1 MLNMKKILLPAL
13 SLALAAS
20 IFSGCSNLSSEAK
33 EMIGSYYIPEVS
45 QDIPLMEL
53 NSDGTCVMRA
63 IKPGV
68 LTISVPGKWNVLRD
82 TLFIENDPANLTAEG
97 DTTLI
102 GNIPLNMAKAVT
114 NFSGV
119 TLTLESDGV
128 QYVYLRR
135 AN

>member
-1 MLNMKKILLPAL
+1 MYNMKKLLLPAFG
-13 SLALAAS
+13 LALASA
-20 IFSGCSNLSSEAK
+20 ILGGCSRLSSEAK
-33 EMIGSYYIPEVS
+33 EMIGNYYIPEVS
-45 QDIPLMEL
+45 QDMPLMEL

-82 TLFIENDPANLTAEG
+82 TLFIENTPAELTAEG

-102 GNIPLNMAKAVT
+102 GNIPENMTKAVI
-114 NFSGV
+114 NFTGV

-128 QYVYLRR
+128 EYVYLRR
-135 AN
+135 SN

>member
-1 MLNMKKILLPAL
+1 MYNMKKLLLPAI
-13 SLALAAS
+13 SLTLASA
-20 IFSGCSNLSSEAK
+20 ILCGCSRLSSEAK
-33 EMIGSYYIPEVS
+33 EMIGNYYIPEVS
-45 QDIPLMEL
+45 QDLPLMEL

-82 TLFIENDPANLTAEG
+82 TLFIENTPTELTAEG

-102 GNIPLNMAKAVT
+102 GNIPENMAKAVI

-135 AN
+135 SN

>member
-1 MLNMKKILLPAL
+1 MYNMKKLLLPAF
-13 SLALAAS
+13 SLALSSA
-20 IFSGCSNLSSEAK
+20 ILGGCSRLSSEAK
-33 EMIGSYYIPEVS
+33 EMIGNYYIPEVS
-45 QDIPLMEL
+45 QDMPLMEL

-82 TLFIENDPANLTAEG
+82 TLFIENTPAELTAEG

-102 GNIPLNMAKAVT
+102 GNIPENMAKAVI
-114 NFSGV
+114 NFTGV

-128 QYVYLRR
+128 EYVYLRR
-135 AN
+135 SN